1 MIDDQTVSDLETVA
15 GCGTRLRQAREA
27 AGLTLEDVGQRLRMP
42 VQVVRSLEQEQWQ
55 KLGAPVFVRGQLRS
69 YARLLGV
76 DVSELLEQAQV
87 GPVVPPTLVSHT
99 HTPRARRIAENLGR
113 RALYVGITAVLAVP
127 VWFATRGHFD
137 GTAPSPNTASLDV
150 IPAAVPVTPAGP
162 GSAAAAPAEVAA
174 APVTKPTATPYVA
187 SLAPVPRAA
196 PAAAANLDMQFS
208 GDSWVDIA
216 GPDGGNVEKALIKA
230 GETRSFTPGQVA
242 RVTLGNASA
251 VQVQQNGAIVDLTPY
266 QRANVARFQVSS
278 EGSVVPV
285 SH

>member
-1 MIDDQTVSDLETVA
+1 VIDDQTVSDLETVA

>member
-42 VQVVRSLEQEQWQ
+42 VQVVRSLEQERWE

-137 GTAPSPNTASLDV
+137 GVAPSPNTASLDV

-216 GPDGGNVEKALIKA
+216 GPDGGSVEKALIKA